1 MVTALSIAFLLSGEE
16 RTASGATPQA
26 DDPITAPVRGE
37 SGDLWAD
44 VILGQPD
51 FSEITPN
58 QVVPYKVMHPGGVVV
73 DRATDPGRAYVWDSG
88 NSRILGI
95 DLAKC
100 YAGPSPC
107 SAEVVLGQPP
117 GYDHSACNEDGALQ
131 NFPVRAQAGPDTLC
145 GLPDVSASPWEH
157 PSFVTMA
164 VDGESNL
171 YVPDVHNNRVLKF
184 EAPFENDSI
193 ADEVWGQEDFTGIA
207 CNRGDLIAPTAES
220 ICFVSYTT
228 QWGPGGSSGSGVEV
242 GPAGNLWVADGGNNR
257 VLRFRMNSDTGKIA
271 TSADLVL
278 GQPDFRSWKPTMA
291 WCEGEWCRSQE
302 PNFMPDGMYMP
313 SAVRVDADGGVY
325 VADTYNDRVLVFEPP
340 LVSGMQATRT
350 FGSRF
355 DNPHSLEIDP
365 GGRGLW
371 VNDSGNG
378 MVELWNWDGTE
389 VVMVVGK
396 TSYDPDGGCTRL
408 CDGDGGFGM
417 DQRGHLLIP
426 SLSYDQDVLRFP
438 TADPQRLREGV
449 KEPDRRLFF
458 PPGDFNFMSSVELR
472 SAQGI
477 VAWGDQLVVS
487 DVYRLAFWNGLG
499 TLETGQPPDG
509 IVGDEF
515 FGDRW
520 DDCCFR
526 IKADLAGRL

>member
-1 MVTALSIAFLLSGEE
+1 
-16 RTASGATPQA
+16 
-26 DDPITAPVRGE
+26 
-37 SGDLWAD
+37 
-44 VILGQPD
+44 
-51 FSEITPN
+51 
-58 QVVPYKVMHPGGVVV
+58 
-73 DRATDPGRAYVWDSG
+73 
-88 NSRILGI
+88 
-95 DLAKC
+95 
-100 YAGPSPC
+100 
-107 SAEVVLGQPP
+107 
-117 GYDHSACNEDGALQ
+117 
-131 NFPVRAQAGPDTLC
+131 
-145 GLPDVSASPWEH
+145 
-157 PSFVTMA
+157 
-164 VDGESNL
+164 
-171 YVPDVHNNRVLKF
+171 
-184 EAPFENDSI
+184 
-193 ADEVWGQEDFTGIA
+193 
-207 CNRGDLIAPTAES
+207 
-220 ICFVSYTT
+220 
-228 QWGPGGSSGSGVEV
+228 
-242 GPAGNLWVADGGNNR
+242 
-257 VLRFRMNSDTGKIA
+257 
-271 TSADLVL
+271 
-278 GQPDFRSWKPTMA
+278 
-291 WCEGEWCRSQE
+291 
-302 PNFMPDGMYMP
+302 MPDGMYMP

-408 CDGDGGFGM
+408 YDGDGGFGM

-526 IKADLAGRL
+526 LKADLAGRLWVVGRPAYAWLDVYQLPLDEHSVPIHTVLTSDTALPVLGSDHRMTFGRRIFGIAPVGNGASLWLSDSDNHRVLRIRDPLTNP